1 MGKIKGELEEPQTQ
15 WGQPQ
20 DVHSITFNYSSAGV
34 GKLGPLGQIQ
44 TAYGLF
50 SQSFTGIQPC
60 PFIYITVYGWYLP
73 TEEDLN
79 SYKRENCGLQSL
91 SYLLPEPL

>member
-44 TAYGLF
+44 AAYGLF
-50 SQSFTGIQPC
+50 SQTKFYWNTAVPIH
-60 PFIYITVYGWYLP
+60 FH
-73 TEEDLN
+73 
-79 SYKRENCGLQSL
+79 NCLWLISPNRGGF
-91 SYLLPEPL
+91 E